1 MTWTDPSDYST
12 GQLIS
17 AAIWNAL
24 IGATGNLASHTAGG
38 VVTTAGDTIY
48 ATGDNAVSRL
58 AKGTARQT
66 LAMNSGASAPEWAAS
81 SRSVLTTAG
90 DVMYA
95 SGTNTPARLAKGT
108 GRQNLTMNSGATA
121 PEWTASPASTLT
133 AKADVLSASAAN
145 TPARLAVGANDTVL
159 TAASGE
165 STGLKWAAV
174 SGGLTT
180 ASQWRLTT
188 DFTGDAA
195 PIASNLEEVDAPAGF
210 GILGSSMTESSGIF
224 TFPSTGYW
232 YVRFDALYNYSGA
245 STYTDSQI
253 YVTTDNSS
261 YNIATYGRNSTTTA
275 HVYGYSASDFI
286 VAVTNVSNVKVRFH
300 VKTEDDSATCKG
312 NTGYNYTYMT
322 FIRLGG
328 T

>member
-165 STGLKWAAV
+165 STGLKWAAAAGGGGKILQV
-174 SGGLTT
+174 QHMTYTTRVDNNTDTFVATGLTDAITPANT
-180 ASQWRLTT
+180 ANKILVMGSVTGAYKAGNVMHEFRMTKGGSNLIQIVDMHNYSNTT
-188 DFTGDAA
+188 DRMISSLPFFYVDSPSSTSALTYAIEFRSYTDAA
-195 PIASNLEEVDAPAGF
+195 TISVQQDGTAASMSFLVLMEID
-210 GILGSSMTESSGIF
+210 
-224 TFPSTGYW
+224 
-232 YVRFDALYNYSGA
+232 
-245 STYTDSQI
+245 
-253 YVTTDNSS
+253 
-261 YNIATYGRNSTTTA
+261 
-275 HVYGYSASDFI
+275 
-286 VAVTNVSNVKVRFH
+286 
-300 VKTEDDSATCKG
+300 
-312 NTGYNYTYMT
+312 
-322 FIRLGG
+322 G